1 MAHDEQTRMTEP
13 PCAGPSPDK
22 EKKRPVQIIT
32 DDIFSRGATP
42 EQMEALQKAVAA
54 HKAAQVELMEA
65 AGLLWNAKVDAAM
78 TIGGSHGA
86 SVAMSQRLSFFDN
99 CTCGP
104 CPIVIH
110 CW

>member
-1 MAHDEQTRMTEP
+1 MAEDEQVRITQP
-13 PCAGPSPDK
+13 PCGPSPDK
-22 EKKRPVQIIT
+22 EKSRPVQFVS

-42 EQMEALQKAVAA
+42 EQMEALLKAVAA
-54 HKAAQVELMEA
+54 HKVAQVELMEA
-65 AGLLWNAKVDAAM
+65 AGLLWNSKVDSAM

-86 SVAMSQRLSFFDN
+86 GIAMSQRLSFFDN

-104 CPIVIH
+104 CPIVIQ